1 MNLDDVLGEKGLEK
15 ILREEKRR
23 VEKIMKLKKNGV
35 EKKWLKL
42 EKMNEACQ
50 LPSSILKRSLET
62 SRHKEISFFL
72 DIFKLL
78 V

>member
-42 EKMNEACQ
+42 KKMKMNEVCR
-50 LPSSILKRSLET
+50 LPFSILKRSLET
-62 SRHKEISFFL
+62 SRHKNISFF
-72 DIFKLL
+72 
-78 V
+78 

>member
-1 MNLDDVLGEKGLEK
+1 MNLDEVLGEKGLEK
-15 ILREEKRR
+15 ILREEKWR
-23 VEKIMKLKKNGV
+23 VEKMMKL

-42 EKMNEACQ
+42 EKMNEACR
-50 LPSSILKRSLET
+50 LPSPILKRSLET